1 MNSKHLKLAAAAV
14 LFTASLAQA
23 QITVTSK
30 DVIYLNGAATPST
43 MVPLGTYAWTRSGSF
58 EGQYDAPPP
67 AGPQPSVASYAT
79 TPVITPA
86 YAETAMREL
95 TVPDGFDGRPWGT
108 PPLVN
113 HPTAVAATP
122 DGTLFVA
129 MDGSSSLSAFGH
141 LGRIVRLRDTN
152 NDGTVD
158 EAKPFIADID
168 SPRGMIWDHDHL
180 IVMAPPNVT
189 AHWDRDGDGIAD
201 ERKVLISGMGWP
213 LTLALADHSIQNIEI
228 GIDGWV
234 YLAVGDI
241 GIFKATGSDG
251 RTLQMRSGGI
261 VRFRTDGSG
270 MEIFAAATR
279 NNYGVAISP
288 LLEVFSRD
296 NTNDGGGWDVRL
308 HHYTGMTDHGYP
320 SLFVNFPEEV
330 IAPLAQ
336 FGGGSGVGA
345 MWLDEPGI
353 PAKWNGLT
361 TADYGQRALF
371 HHQLVPKGATY
382 SLPGYAVPDG
392 GVASAAKPPLLIPGQ
407 EGPPAGNEPFL
418 QAVNPMDAD
427 VDANGNIYLAA
438 WRGGGFTWTGTNF
451 GMVYKVAPKNYTPA
465 PLPDFD
471 RIPVAALV
479 EVLNGPSNVRRIE
492 AQRAI
497 LRRKAELGTQI
508 APMLQA
514 LAADRSRPLA
524 NRAAALFTDKQLR
537 GAQATAQIAQL
548 ASDPT
553 IAALAIKAL
562 GDDLTQA
569 RSIPIP
575 IVTAALRSTDPR
587 TRKEALI
594 TLARA
599 DSLASAPA
607 ITTLL
612 SDPDPVVAHTAV
624 QALRSLRAVDASLAV
639 VDSTTA
645 APAQR
650 KGSLLVLQ
658 SIHEARVTNA
668 LIQRLTSDQTVERQN
683 DLVGALARLANT
695 EAQWNGSWWNTR
707 PSTVG
712 PYFAPAPWP
721 ESAKVLAALNGV
733 LNKAGPD
740 QTLAIAR
747 QYIKQG
753 VSAGPAVNKFL
764 ALADTE
770 PALLP
775 QITAYFATADE
786 IPANAIPVLTKAA
799 ATTTNAANIRAE
811 AVAALART
819 SERTNWSAILP
830 AVATIG
836 QGGAAAAGGR
846 GGAAA
851 PAGIPGA
858 TTIQQLLVTSI
869 DTATTPQLQALAAA
883 RTALTAA
890 SFSADQAAIAS
901 RANAA
906 AQAEEALA
914 LARADAFAKI
924 QASVARLN
932 AAQVAALT
940 AQSVNATVPAAAA
953 AGRGGAAAGGR
964 GGAPATPA
972 EQARLSVL
980 NSPKLNEVYPL
991 LIEEAAKLNGDGSQL
1006 ADAALLGISARKF
1019 GATAPRTAATAALD
1033 AGWNNPARR
1042 LQIILAAVTA
1052 RDTSRASQII
1062 AAVNDSDAAIARAAT
1077 YALQQLAID
1086 PAALA
1091 AAATGPKIGAM
1102 SNDAVL
1108 AAIVTAKGTVT
1119 RGAQLVKELGCI
1131 SCHTVGAGETP
1142 KGPPLNLV
1150 SGVFPQ
1156 RRDLAEAILL
1166 PNKSISQGY
1175 PTVRITRRTG
1185 GDIVGFVVKDS
1196 TDAILLQDITTEQT
1210 RIPVANIAS
1219 RASVDVSIMPPG
1231 LTGNLTLTE
1240 FASLLD
1246 YIESLAR

>member
-1 MNSKHLKLAAAAV
+1 MHSKRFNLAAAT
-14 LFTASLAQA
+14 LLLTASLGQA

-43 MVPLGTYAWTRSGSF
+43 EVPLGTYAWTRTASF
-58 EGQYDAPPP
+58 EGQYDQIPE
-67 AGPQPSVASYAT
+67 AGPQPSIASYAT

-86 YAETAMREL
+86 YAEIAMNEL
-95 TVPDGFDGRPWGT
+95 TVPDGFEAKPWGT

-113 HPTAVAATP
+113 HPTAVTAAP
-122 DGTLFVA
+122 DGTIYVA
-129 MDGSSSLSAFGH
+129 VDGSGSLGANAH

-152 NDGTVD
+152 KDGVVD
-158 EAKPFIADID
+158 EAKPFVPDID
-168 SPRGMIWDHDHL
+168 SPRGVIWDHDHL

-189 AHWDRDGDGIAD
+189 AFYDRDGDGIA
-201 ERKVLISGMGWP
+201 EEKKVLISGMGWP
-213 LTLALADHSIQNIEI
+213 LTMALADHSIQNIEV
-228 GIDGWV
+228 GIDGWI

-261 VRFRTDGSG
+261 VRFRSDGSG
-270 MEIFAAATR
+270 MEIFAGATR

-288 LLEVFSRD
+288 LLDVFSRD

-308 HHYTGMTDHGYP
+308 HHFTGMTDHGYP
-320 SLFVNFPEEV
+320 SLFVNFSDEV

-371 HHQLVPKGATY
+371 HHALVPKGATF
-382 SLPGYAVPDG
+382 SLPGYSG
-392 GVASAAKPPLLIPGQ
+392 GTTSANPPLLTPGQ

-418 QAVNPMDAD
+418 EAVNPMDAD
-427 VDANGNIYLAA
+427 VDANSNIYLVA
-438 WRGGGFTWTGTNF
+438 WRGGGFRWTGPMF
-451 GMVYKVAPKNYTPA
+451 GMVYKVSPKNFTPA
-465 PLPDFD
+465 PLPDFN
-471 RIPVAALV
+471 RISAAALI
-479 EVLNGPSNVRRIE
+479 EVLNGPSHVRRIE

-508 APMLQA
+508 VPMLQA
-514 LAADRSRPLA
+514 LAADRSKPLA
-524 NRAAALFTDKQLR
+524 NRVAALYTDKQLR

-575 IVTAALRSTDPR
+575 VVTAALRSSDPR

-607 ITTLL
+607 ITALL
-612 SDPDPVVAHTAV
+612 ADPDPVVAHTAV

-645 APAQR
+645 VPALR
-650 KGSLLVLQ
+650 KGSLQVLQ

-683 DLVGALARLANT
+683 DLVGTLARLANT

-712 PYFAPAPWP
+712 PYYAPAPWP
-721 ESAKVLAALNGV
+721 ETGKILTALNTV
-733 LNKAGPD
+733 LNRAGPE

-747 QYIKQG
+747 HYIKQG
-753 VSAGPAVNKFL
+753 VSPGAAVTKFL
-764 ALADTE
+764 AFADAE

-775 QITAYFATADE
+775 QITSYFAAADE

-799 ATTTNAANIRAE
+799 ANVTVPANVRAD
-811 AVAALART
+811 AVAALAKT
-819 SERTNWSAILP
+819 SDRANWAALIP

-836 QGGAAAAGGR
+836 QAGAPAGGR
-846 GGAAA
+846 GAAAAAA

-858 TTIQQLLVTSI
+858 TPIQQLLVTALE
-869 DTATTPQLQALAAA
+869 TASTAQLQALTAA
-883 RTALTAA
+883 RTALTQA
-890 SFSADQAAIAS
+890 SLTADQATVAARAAS
-901 RANAA
+901 V

-914 LARADAFAKI
+914 LARSAAFVKI
-924 QASVARLN
+924 QTSVAKLN
-932 AAQVAALT
+932 PAQVAALT
-940 AQSVNATVPAAAA
+940 AQSVAVPAPAVA
-953 AGRGGAAAGGR
+953 AGRGGGGR
-964 GGAPATPA
+964 GGAAGVPPA
-972 EQARLSVL
+972 EQARLAIL
-980 NSPKLNEVYPL
+980 NSPKLDEVYPV
-991 LIEEAAKLNGDGSQL
+991 LIDEAAKLNGDSSQL
-1006 ADAALLGISARKF
+1006 ADAALLTISARKF
-1019 GATAPRTAATAALD
+1019 GATAPRDAASRALD
-1033 AGWNNPARR
+1033 AGWSNPGRR
-1042 LQIILAAVTA
+1042 LQIIMAAVTA
-1052 RDTSRASQII
+1052 KDTTRAPQII
-1062 AAVNDSDAAIARAAT
+1062 AAANDADAAVARAAT
-1077 YALQQLAID
+1077 YAMQQLTID
-1086 PAALA
+1086 PAVLA
-1091 AAATGPKIGAM
+1091 AAAAGPKIGLMATPAIL
-1102 SNDAVL
+1102 DAV
-1108 AAIVTAKGTVT
+1108 VPAKGTVA
-1119 RGAQLVKELGCI
+1119 RGAQLVRELGCV
-1131 SCHTVGAGETP
+1131 SCHSVAAGETP

-1150 SGVFPQ
+1150 SKILP
-1156 RRDLAEAILL
+1156 RRELAEAILL
-1166 PNKSISQGY
+1166 PNKSMAQGF
-1175 PTVRITRRTG
+1175 PTNQITRRSG
-1185 GDIVGFVVKDS
+1185 GTIVGFIVQETPSAV
-1196 TDAILLQDITTEQT
+1196 TIQDITTQQT
-1210 RIPVANIAS
+1210 RIAVSDIAN
-1219 RASVDVSIMPPG
+1219 RTSVEASIMPQG
-1231 LTGNLTLTE
+1231 LAGNLTITE